1 MRAFNAALLERD
13 DLDSVLLPVG
23 DGVIVAVRR

>member
-1 MRAFNAALLERD
+1 MREFNAGLLRRD